1 MNDLD
6 MKNPGSATILNSCS
20 KGAWQWR
27 PKKWIRA
34 LIIMAIVLV
43 AGSIIIRFLP
53 EKYKGESDLIY
64 NFNVVVMLVFA
75 GWTVIYE
82 RGWAI
87 WKRIFWILGLWFA
100 HGFMQ
105 LILPKIIITPIDL
118 LINSASLASIIL
130 IFFTMRRSTIFVEP
144 ASPDAKESWLSIW

>member
-1 MNDLD
+1 

-27 PKKWIRA
+27 PKRWIRA

-43 AGSIIIRFLP
+43 AGTIIIRFLP

-64 NFNVVVMLVFA
+64 NFNVIVMLVFA
-75 GWTVIYE
+75 CWTAIYE
-82 RGWAI
+82 RDWAI

-105 LILPKIIITPIDL
+105 IILSIIIIAPINL
-118 LINSASLASIIL
+118 LVNSASLASIIL
-130 IFFTMRRSTIFVEP
+130 MLFSMRHSTIFVEP
-144 ASPDAKESWLSIW
+144 ASPDSKESWLNIW